1 MTEKYINPLTDFG
14 FKKLFGEESTKDLL
28 LDFLNAILQNEEG
41 IITSIEFSKNEHLG
55 KMELDRKVVFDIYC
69 TNQRGEKFI
78 VEMQKTRQAHYKDR
92 SLYYATYP
100 IQEQAITGE
109 NWNFKLNSVYSISI
123 LDFLLP
129 EKNNSQKYYRKV
141 KLIDT
146 DTKDVFSNK
155 LTFVYVELPKFKKEQ
170 NELKNQ
176 FEKWLFLLKHL
187 PRLQNLPIKMQENI
201 FKKVMDVAELAKLNK
216 EEQAAYEQSLKAY
229 RDLQNVKDTYFE
241 EGEIKGRIQGKI
253 EGKMEGKIETAIN
266 AQKQGLPIDVIAAI
280 TQIAENELL
289 QIFKDK
295 GI

>member
-69 TNQRGEKFI
+69 TNKRGEKFI

-109 NWNFKLNSVYSISI
+109 NWNFKLNAVYSISI

-187 PRLQNLPIKMQENI
+187 PRLQKLPIKMQENI

-266 AQKQGLPIDVIAAI
+266 AKKQGLPIDVIAAI

-295 GI
+295 GL

>member
-55 KMELDRKVVFDIYC
+55 KMEVDRKVVFDIYC
-69 TNQRGEKFI
+69 TNKRGEKFI

-100 IQEQAITGE
+100 IQELAITGE
-109 NWNFKLNSVYSISI
+109 NWNFKLNAVYSISI

-187 PRLQNLPIKMQENI
+187 PRLQKLPIKMQENI

-253 EGKMEGKIETAIN
+253 EGKIETAIN

-295 GI
+295 GL

>member
-55 KMELDRKVVFDIYC
+55 KMEVDRKVVFDIYC
-69 TNQRGEKFI
+69 TNKRGEKFI

-100 IQEQAITGE
+100 IQELAITGE
-109 NWNFKLNSVYSISI
+109 NWNFKLNAVYSISI

-253 EGKMEGKIETAIN
+253 EGKIETAIN

-295 GI
+295 GL

>member
-41 IITSIEFSKNEHLG
+41 IITSIEFSINEHLG
-55 KMELDRKVVFDIYC
+55 KMEVDRKVVFDIYC
-69 TNQRGEKFI
+69 TNKRGEKFI

-109 NWNFKLNSVYSISI
+109 NWNFKLNAVYSISI

-253 EGKMEGKIETAIN
+253 EGKIETAIN

-295 GI
+295 GL

>member
-69 TNQRGEKFI
+69 TNKRGEKFI

-109 NWNFKLNSVYSISI
+109 NWNFKLNAVYSISI

-229 RDLQNVKDTYFE
+229 RDLQNVRDTYFE

-280 TQIAENELL
+280 TQIAESELL

>member
-1 MTEKYINPLTDFG
+1 MIEKYINPLTDFG

-28 LDFLNAILQNEEG
+28 LDFLNSILQNEEG

-69 TNQRGEKFI
+69 TNQKGEKFI

-100 IQEQAITGE
+100 IQEQAIIGE

-187 PRLQNLPIKMQENI
+187 PRLQKLPIKMQENI

-241 EGEIKGRIQGKI
+241 EGEIKGRMQ
-253 EGKMEGKIETAIN
+253 GKIETAIN
-266 AQKQGLPIDVIAAI
+266 ARKQGLPIDVIAAI
-280 TQIAENELL
+280 TQIKENELL

-295 GI
+295 GM